1 MDYLPLLSEKLGKEE
16 SEKRIDAKIASF
28 SGLLTKEAA
37 AKLIAAEEGLLKEEF
52 VPISSIAKSA
62 QNVSVLGKVKKMFPL
77 QQYRTGKRSRSFI
90 LKDETGELEVKL
102 WNEDADSLSTFHLGD
117 RVKVRNAYS
126 REGILNIGYRGKVEL
141 EEREVVL
148 TPSTLKE
155 GAVSC
160 SGKASAIGGAK
171 GESFR
176 FTISDGEKEAEVEI
190 AHLPNRGEKIS
201 TGDTVLIEG
210 AEWDGK
216 KLTMGEHSRLLLK
229 KNSPNI
235 FRGELESSEI
245 GKEGA
250 TLRVG
255 GTEFFARM
263 EALVKFLKLEG
274 LKEDIDLPA
283 VAGLKLSGMKGKRAT
298 ILFEEREGRKHA
310 KDISIR

>member
-1 MDYLPLLSEKLGKEE
+1 MDYFSLLSEKLGKEE

-62 QNVSVLGKVKKMFPL
+62 QNVSVLGKLKKMFPL

-90 LKDETGELEVKL
+90 LKDDTGEIEVKL

-117 RVKVRNAYS
+117 KVKVRNAYS

-141 EEREVVL
+141 EEREEVL
-148 TPSTLKE
+148 SPSTLKE

-160 SGKASAIGGAK
+160 SGKASSIK
-171 GESFR
+171 GMEGNSFH
-176 FTISDGEKEAEVEI
+176 FTISDGEKEAQVEM

-201 TGDTVLIEG
+201 KGDTVLIEG

-216 KLTMGEHSRLLLK
+216 RLLMGEHSRLLLK

-235 FRGELESSEI
+235 FRGELEDFEM

-250 TLRVG
+250 TLKVG
-255 GTEFFARM
+255 GEEFFARM
-263 EALVKFLKLEG
+263 EALVRFLKLEG

-283 VAGLKLSGMKGKRAT
+283 AAELKLSGMKGKRAT
-298 ILFEEREGRKHA
+298 ILFEEREGRKVA